1 MMIGMTSQKQQN
13 RTMKTFATFTFCLL
27 VSSMRCKGFSQ
38 PYMSSRFLSRQAL
51 FAVRGDSS
59 VKIKAE
65 DDIWT
70 SRRKI
75 IRSTLKPMVKR
86 QIERKKTA
94 IEKATN
100 NPEEKAVDDDDK
112 KKKPTGLL
120 VSAFFIAVSATVLRL
135 GGRSAFVSML
145 GLDFVTGSGIRTQV
159 NDFIEFFHSLG
170 DTSQYAAFFLAWLAA
185 KVFCIDAFTI
195 VLALSSGVLFGGIFQ
210 GTAVSV
216 ICSSTASLFVFF
228 LSRYVHQK
236 FFCRYFVYIRII
248 SFFFRDDNLI
258 FIFDPRLL
266 RKNFVT
272 CLTVCKISLITNRVK
287 VFKVSVS

>member
-1 MMIGMTSQKQQN
+1 MMIGMTNQRQQN
-13 RTMKTFATFTFCLL
+13 RTIKTFAAFIFCWL
-27 VSSMRCKGFSQ
+27 VSSTICYGFRQ
-38 PYMSSRFLSRQAL
+38 PCVSNQFRSGHLL

-86 QIERKKTA
+86 QIERKKA
-94 IEKATN
+94 AVEKAIN
-100 NPEEKAVDDDDK
+100 SPEEKAVDDDDK

-135 GGRSAFVSML
+135 GGRTAFVNML

-159 NDFIEFFHSLG
+159 NDFVEFFHSLG

-228 LSRYVHQK
+228 LSRYGHGK
-236 FFCRYFVYIRII
+236 FHKRYFRLHWHY
-248 SFFFRDDNLI
+248 
-258 FIFDPRLL
+258 FI
-266 RKNFVT
+266 
-272 CLTVCKISLITNRVK
+272 LTSH
-287 VFKVSVS
+287 

>member
-1 MMIGMTSQKQQN
+1 M
-13 RTMKTFATFTFCLL
+13 
-27 VSSMRCKGFSQ
+27 
-38 PYMSSRFLSRQAL
+38 
-51 FAVRGDSS
+51 
-59 VKIKAE
+59 KIKAE

-86 QIERKKTA
+86 QIERKKSA
-94 IEKATN
+94 VEKAKN
-100 NPEEKAVDDDDK
+100 SPEEKAVDIDDK

-135 GGRSAFVSML
+135 GGRTAFVNML

-159 NDFIEFFHSLG
+159 NDFVEFFHSLG

-216 ICSSTASLFVFF
+216 VCSSTASLFVFF
-228 LSRYVHQK
+228 LSRYVI
-236 FFCRYFVYIRII
+236 YIPFP
-248 SFFFRDDNLI
+248 SS
-258 FIFDPRLL
+258 LL
-266 RKNFVT
+266 HEDF
-272 CLTVCKISLITNRVK
+272 ISLPGIIDRTVLFGDKKNMSGIWSCIYLLQEGSALK
-287 VFKVSVS
+287 VCCVSYFC